1 MPEPLKKLENIR
13 NRFEILMWAGIGLGT
28 LSDILGLRICTF
40 IFGAITLVGIVGWLS
55 LRSTLKKRNDTAC
68 KDDA

>member
-13 NRFEILMWAGIGLGT
+13 NRFENLMWAGIGLGT
-28 LSDILGLRICTF
+28 LSDILGFKTYTF
-40 IFGAITLVGIVGWLS
+40 IFGAITLVGLVGWLS
-55 LRSTLKKRNDTAC
+55 LRSTLKKRNDTAP